1 MNARIDKRYGSKA
14 WKRLRRQILARD
26 HWSCWKVECTRAAD
40 TCDHIERVEDRPD
53 LFWEPSNLRASCRYH
68 NLFRHHPARVVA
80 GKPSPDPELAEPHHP
95 LVTPMRKFPRL
106 Y

>member
-1 MNARIDKRYGSKA
+1 MGPRPGSGCAAKSWPA
-14 WKRLRRQILARD
+14 TTGRAGR
-26 HWSCWKVECTRAAD
+26 SSFTRAAN

-95 LVTPMRKFPRL
+95 LVTPMRKVPRL